1 MVKTIHGT
9 TTAWTP
15 MDSPRGSAIC
25 APLSPFP
32 VTVAKFLPASQKRW
46 ARKAESVKHSRMIA
60 RTAARD
66 GSFCEP
72 TTAKKISVDRTPWVP
87 PSTSGLPKSAMLS
100 MKPIRKALA
109 RPGFISGS
117 DTRQKV
123 RQRSA
128 RSVCE
133 ASSIDGL
140 TPSTTPISTR
150 NEMGVKERT
159 CAIQMPV
166 MP

>member
-1 MVKTIHGT
+1 M
-9 TTAWTP
+9 
-15 MDSPRGSAIC
+15 
-25 APLSPFP
+25 
-32 VTVAKFLPASQKRW
+32 TVAKFLPDSQMRW
-46 ARKAESVKHSRMIA
+46 ARKADSVKASRIMA
-60 RTAARD
+60 STAARA

-72 TTAKKISVDRTPWVP
+72 TTAKKISVDSTPWLP

-109 RPGFISGS
+109 RPGFISGK

-128 RSVCE
+128 RRVCE

-150 NEMGVKERT
+150 KEIGVNDRT

-166 MP
+166 RP